1 MSLLRSD
8 REFRFKAIN
17 ILLLWSKEQEIMESI
32 TKEIQFAV
40 RGLLKRPAFAAIAV
54 LTLALG
60 IGANT
65 AIFSVVNAVLL
76 RPLPLKEP
84 DRLMTFWHSA
94 PAKGL
99 RHLDLN
105 DALFAYHRDR
115 TQTFES
121 LAAYETGEFALTG
134 NGDPEVVPGAIV
146 TFDYFNVL
154 GREPLHGRTFTAQED
169 TPGNNNVALL
179 SYGLWQ
185 RRFAG
190 NQNIIGQTI
199 NLDSIPTTVVG
210 IMPPDFNFPDPAE
223 RANISGH
230 MQLWVPKGLN
240 PQDSSSWNLL
250 PVGQLRPGA
259 TPDDAQKEI
268 TALFQAFT
276 AERDVRPGE
285 AALGSSETTIMLP
298 YQRHI
303 VGEVRRPLL
312 ILLGAIALVLLI
324 ACANLTNLLL
334 ARASTRTRELA
345 VRQCLGASSWR
356 IARQTL
362 TESLLLSF
370 AGTLVGILIAVW
382 IVTGLKSLVSSQLP
396 HVESAR
402 IDATVLLF
410 TTAIMLVTGVL
421 CGLVP
426 ALRGAR
432 INLQDAIKEGARGS
446 SGANRRLNNAFV
458 VSQLALSLV
467 LLIGAALF
475 LQSFRNLL
483 SVNPGFSADNVLM
496 ARVALPEQRY
506 SKEQAESFYQQLR
519 QNVSSVPGVQA
530 VELCQVVPFSGDGQG
545 GPFTVEGV
553 AQEHERVAWLRS
565 STPGYFA
572 AMGMPILK
580 GRGFESSDTGTSLP
594 VAIVDEKLAQMYS
607 PDGDLV
613 GRRLRIGGGPW
624 LTIVGVV
631 PNVKNR
637 KLDEEPWPYVYRPYS
652 QWIRRET
659 MLVVRTSV
667 DATALAG
674 NVRQEVAKL
683 DPELP
688 LSKVSTI
695 QQAMDRSLVT
705 TRLTNSLLAGFAATA
720 LLLALT
726 GIYGVMSLNVANR
739 KNEFGI
745 RLALGAQRSNV
756 LRLILSQGLRLAVAG
771 VALGLLGAIAF
782 TRLLKGLLFGISA
795 TDPWTFAVIAMLLV
809 GVALLACWLPARR
822 ATKVDPLEALRYE

>member
-1 MSLLRSD
+1 ML
-8 REFRFKAIN
+8 
-17 ILLLWSKEQEIMESI
+17 
-32 TKEIQFAV
+32 KEIQFAV
-40 RGLLKRPAFAAIAV
+40 RGLLKRPGFTAIAV

-121 LAAYETGEFALTG
+121 LAAHETGEFALTG

-146 TFDYFNVL
+146 TFNYFNVL

-169 TPGNNNVALL
+169 TPGNNNVVIL

-190 NQNIIGQTI
+190 NTNIIGQSI
-199 NLDSIPTTVVG
+199 NLDSIATTVVG
-210 IMPPDFNFPDPAE
+210 IMPPDFDFPNPAE
-223 RANISGH
+223 RASSSGH
-230 MQLWVPKGLN
+230 VQLWVPKGLD
-240 PQDSSSWNLL
+240 PQDSNSWNLL
-250 PVGQLRPGA
+250 AIGRLRPGV

-268 TALFQAFT
+268 SALFQAFT
-276 AERDVRPGE
+276 GESGVRPG
-285 AALGSSETTIMLP
+285 AGALGPSETTIMLP
-298 YQRHI
+298 LQRHI

-312 ILLGAIALVLLI
+312 VLLGAIALVLLI

-334 ARASTRTRELA
+334 ARAATRNRELA
-345 VRQCLGASSWR
+345 VRQCLGASAWR

-382 IVTGLKSLVSSQLP
+382 IVTGLKSLAASQLP

-402 IDATVLLF
+402 IDSSVLLF
-410 TTAIMLVTGVL
+410 TTAIMLLTGVL
-421 CGLVP
+421 CGLAP

-432 INLQDAIKEGARGS
+432 VNLQDAIKEGARGS

-483 SVNPGFSADNVLM
+483 SVNPGFRADNVLM

-519 QNVSSVPGVQA
+519 QGVSSVPGVEA

-545 GPFTVEGV
+545 GAFTVEGV
-553 AQEHERVAWLRS
+553 EQEQTKVAWLRS

-580 GRGFESSDTGTSLP
+580 GRGFESSDTATSLP
-594 VAIVDEKLAQMYS
+594 VAIVDERLAQMYS
-607 PDGDLV
+607 VDGDLV
-613 GRRLRIGGGPW
+613 GRRIRTGDGPW

-637 KLDEEPWPYVYRPYS
+637 KLDEERWPYIYRPFS

-667 DATALAG
+667 DPTTIAG

-683 DPELP
+683 DSEIP

-756 LRLILSQGLRLAVAG
+756 LRLILGQGLRLAVAG
-771 VALGLLGAIAF
+771 VGLGLLAAIGF
-782 TRLLKGLLFGISA
+782 TRLLQGLLFGISA
-795 TDPWTFAVIAMLLV
+795 SDPWTFVVIAALLA
-809 GVALLACWLPARR
+809 GVALLACWIPARR